1 MREIKF
7 RAWDLD
13 NFNMLHSDKEEES
26 GEGLIIW
33 EIDNNGS
40 PQFLE
45 PQIID
50 TCPGGEYHE
59 QTIEYRAPKQK
70 IMQCTGLKDKNGKE
84 IYEGDITEI
93 EFGKKAEIKYIKNAG
108 GFFLEIH
115 HKVSKE
121 QIQLTKSWAEEIE
134 IIGNKYEDGDLIECS

>member
-7 RAWDLD
+7 RVWIPDLNKMVYLD
-13 NFNMLHSDKEEES
+13 NMWHCREYKSLAFS
-26 GEGLIIW
+26 GKVGMDFGYTDGITEY
-33 EIDNNGS
+33 NVM
-40 PQFLE
+40 QF
-45 PQIID
+45 
-50 TCPGGEYHE
+50 
-59 QTIEYRAPKQK
+59 
-70 IMQCTGLKDKNGKE
+70 TGLKDKKGKE
-84 IYEGDITEI
+84 IYEGDIAEI
-93 EFGKKAEIKYIKNAG
+93 EFGKEAEIKYIKNAG

>member
-7 RAWDLD
+7 RGLSMGDGKTWEKG
-13 NFNMLHSDKEEES
+13 MLFREGHELEYLVIQDSKGNES
-26 GEGLIIW
+26 YVIPETVG
-33 EIDNNGS
+33 
-40 PQFLE
+40 QF
-45 PQIID
+45 
-50 TCPGGEYHE
+50 TS
-59 QTIEYRAPKQK
+59 
-70 IMQCTGLKDKNGKE
+70 LKDKKGKE
-84 IYEGDITEI
+84 IYDGDIAEI

-134 IIGNKYEDGDLIECS
+134 IIGNKYEDGDMLEG